1 LALDNLHLQQLLAVQ
16 FPDIVR
22 LEGQIPK
29 TPRITMMIEITVDN
43 TGRSINFLNI
53 FFRLKEKR

>member
-1 LALDNLHLQQLLAVQ
+1 
-16 FPDIVR
+16 
-22 LEGQIPK
+22 
-29 TPRITMMIEITVDN
+29 MIMEITVDN